1 MSPANTDYA
10 SPFEVTVAGKI
21 IDGDGTHACNVEHTI
36 TSADACYKAVHGT
49 VVKTQ
54 LITITPK
61 APIILGTTV
70 EENQPAG
77 AMHPRYYCGHGTV
90 YDDRKHLCVVSYHD
104 FIDRCRHEPHL
115 GMCGHHRNDDTSCA
129 TASDPA

>member
-1 MSPANTDYA
+1 MNRWAENGCSPYGSEKDENGNQV
-10 SPFEVTVAGKI
+10 FESKWC
-21 IDGDGTHACNVEHTI
+21 DGAVPMKSLCIADRGDHSSDAHAHGGTG
-36 TSADACYKAVHGT
+36 AVH
-49 VVKTQ
+49 
-54 LITITPK
+54 
-61 APIILGTTV
+61 
-70 EENQPAG
+70 
-77 AMHPRYYCGHGTV
+77 PRHYCGHGTV